1 MQSRPLS
8 YPYSKVF
15 LCLTIWITG
24 NGNISTFKSEGRV
37 FRLRFGLLT
46 LLLVHTTSNRVKKKK
61 KKWTT
66 SVATPFLCHMS
77 SWGLC
82 TCEHC
87 DRAGLKKPWV
97 CCASHKHQVSVWS
110 FHWAGLTFG
119 FSPVDLFWT
128 THGTKDACN
137 PMTSCSGYGCV
148 V

>member
-15 LCLTIWITG
+15 LCLPIWITG
-24 NGNISTFKSEGRV
+24 NGNISTFKSEGWV

-61 KKWTT
+61 MDNLSSYTF
-66 SVATPFLCHMS
+66 SMS
-77 SWGLC
+77 HVILGPVC
-82 TCEHC
+82 MCEHC

-137 PMTSCSGYGCV
+137 AMTSCSGYGCV